1 MTQVDRALKG
11 FESTS
16 EWADLIAALTK
27 LNRVLLAHMKY
38 PIIPRRILIS
48 KRLAQCM
55 HPDLPPGVHQKALE
69 TYDIIFKCMGTNR
82 LSAELFIYSAGL
94 FPLLPHAALNVRTAL
109 LTVYETHF
117 VPLGPRLAPGL
128 NGFLSGVLPSLEEG
142 GEHYTRT
149 NSLLEAVMEGVGGSV
164 FYSALWEC
172 VAVNTSIR
180 LPALTFVLCHLGR
193 RHGGGALETQQHI
206 LGEDIQVSEIL
217 LVEKVLLHTLTLSG
231 YLHCSL
237 FCPDRLLS
245 PGPEIRARAP
255 PPGPAPAPASV

>member
-1 MTQVDRALKG
+1 MFLSYMTQVDRAMRG
-11 FESTS
+11 FENTS

-94 FPLLPHAALNVRTAL
+94 FPLLPHAALNVRSCL

-117 VPLGPRLAPGL
+117 VPLGSRLAPGL

-142 GEHYTRT
+142 SEHYGRT
-149 NSLLEAVMEGVGGSV
+149 NSLLEAVLEGVGGGV
-164 FYSALWEC
+164 FYSSVWEC
-172 VAVNTSIR
+172 VATNATIR
-180 LPALTFVLCHLGR
+180 LPALTFVLAHLGKK
-193 RHGGGALETQQHI
+193 HLESQAHVLGG
-206 LGEDIQVSEIL
+206 DIQVMFKNICLISKKYFIKMNI
-217 LVEKVLLHTLTLSG
+217 V
-231 YLHCSL
+231 
-237 FCPDRLLS
+237 R
-245 PGPEIRARAP
+245 
-255 PPGPAPAPASV
+255 